1 MAMAAR
7 YIPYFLLMA
16 LSFMLS
22 FAQAND
28 NYDYALAAFQQA
40 RYPEGVEFLKKAALQ
55 GNDKAQNDLGILYHK
70 GMYVPRDY
78 KEALKWY
85 RKSAK
90 QGYPFAML
98 NIGLLYYK
106 GHGVQQNYVKARS
119 WFLKAARKGD
129 PDAQFN
135 LGVMYQNGNG
145 MKQDIY
151 KAYVWYA
158 ISAIN
163 GSKKGLDARDLVA
176 MDFDKQKIAQGDG
189 EAQKFYERYPPQS
202 Y

>member
-1 MAMAAR
+1 MALALR
-7 YIPYFLLMA
+7 YITYVLFLSAFLQ
-16 LSFMLS
+16 LSVV
-22 FAQAND
+22 QAND

-40 RYPEGVEFLKKAALQ
+40 RYPEGIEFLKKAALQ
-55 GNDKAQNDLGILYHK
+55 GDYKAQNDLGMLYHK
-70 GMYVPRDY
+70 GLYVPRDY

-85 RKSAK
+85 RKSAN
-90 QGYPFAML
+90 QDYPFAML

-106 GHGVQQNYVKARS
+106 GSGVQQSYPKARS
-119 WFLKAARKGD
+119 WFLRAARKGD

-135 LGVMYQNGNG
+135 LGVMYQNGSG
-145 MKQDIY
+145 VKPDIY

-158 ISAIN
+158 IAAIN
-163 GSKKGLDARDLVA
+163 GSKKGLDARDMVA
-176 MDFDKQKIAQGDG
+176 VDFDKQKIAKGDS